1 MLSTIYKKGEK
12 KSHNGILWWEQV
24 RHRPVCS
31 FGRVHVCGSGCAGL
45 LDDGD
50 LCAAARIAGKVKVL
64 LLVLLVAVFCRQDKS
79 MQPVSSSLWL
89 RLLVLKEIPEYPV
102 CAT

>member
-1 MLSTIYKKGEK
+1 M
-12 KSHNGILWWEQV
+12 

-31 FGRVHVCGSGCAGL
+31 FGRVHVWGSGCAGL

-64 LLVLLVAVFCRQDKS
+64 LLVLPVVVFCRQDKF

-102 CAT
+102 CATRDSTQVRTDKDASLMELSF